1 MLTGHRWDV
10 TLALTSR
17 QGCVLPES
25 TIMNLF
31 KSADDNGVEIF
42 YSVSG
47 CPAGLFRY
55 MIRLGAFAREF
66 ELASSMTCVKFDM
79 QPVLDAEREIR
90 AWTAPEYHGT
100 SLTDELPEDP
110 DSVEQAHHNEDL
122 HHVTEAWRYALI
134 VYIHRVF
141 KCPRNEPDTPPPATL
156 GFLARKTLNHVS
168 SCRRSTMVQKQL
180 LLPVFLAG
188 CETKDDR
195 LRQEARDYCAWWN
208 ERTRYDMFDTANML
222 MEEVWVDERAGTWW
236 GSLIDQKSG
245 AVADGRQYLFG

>member
-31 KSADDNGVEIF
+31 KSTDDNGLETF

-66 ELASSMTCVKFDM
+66 ELALSMTCVKFGI
-79 QPVLDAEREIR
+79 QPVLDAECEIR

-100 SLTDELPEDP
+100 SLIDERPEDP

-122 HHVTEAWRYALI
+122 HHVTEAWRYTLI

-141 KCPRNEPDTPPPATL
+141 NCLRNEPNTPPPETL

-168 SCRRSTMVQKQL
+168 SCRCSTMVQKQL

-188 CETKDDR
+188 CEMRDEW

-208 ERTRYDMFDTANML
+208 EWTSYDMFDRANTL
-222 MEEVWVDERAGTWW
+222 MEEVWADGRVGAWW